1 MQSLRV
7 VKVDNKLMKAIIYCR
22 VSTTKSDQQTSLERQ
37 NAELNQLAR
46 QYNLEVRA
54 SISEQASGYE
64 IEREGIFTILE
75 HFMNEEAQYLLIQDE
90 TRLGRGNAKIA
101 LIHEL
106 QKLNVS
112 ILTSINESE
121 LELSEGDSMVLQII
135 SAVEE
140 YQRKVHNIKIKRGMQ
155 RAISRGYNPA
165 KNLGDLTN
173 SPGRSRLKI
182 PMDQIIDLREKGL
195 TFDEITEKLK
205 LQGHTISRATVHRR
219 YQEYKNS

>member
-1 MQSLRV
+1 ME
-7 VKVDNKLMKAIIYCR
+7 KLMKAIIYCR
-22 VSTTKSDQQTSLERQ
+22 VSTTKTNQQTYLERQ
-37 NAELNQLAR
+37 QIELNELAKK
-46 QYNLEVRA
+46 YDLEIIKC
-54 SISEQASGYE
+54 ISEQASGYD
-64 IEREGIFTILE
+64 IDRDGIFTILE
-75 HFMNEEAQYLLIQDE
+75 YFIDKQAQYLLIQDE

-106 QKLNVS
+106 QKLNVH

-121 LELSEGDSMVLQII
+121 LELSEADSMVLQIV

-155 RAISRGYNPA
+155 RAISQGYNPA
-165 KNLGDLTN
+165 KNLGPLAN
-173 SPGRSRLKI
+173 SPGRNRLKVPI
-182 PMDQIIDLREKGL
+182 DKIINLREKGF

-205 LQGHTISRATVHRR
+205 LQGYVISRATIHRR